1 VTQEFKLPALMWPQ
15 IWRNDYAVDADSPI
29 KFDAHDS
36 MLELSAFAFSRTA
49 QEVLS
54 GRGHDYDD
62 IALKAGVIDDW
73 LSGRNNATFYVD
85 IDAEEFRQWLE
96 YVGLTEDEAVA
107 MDEAAIEE
115 LRARVQAPNNSVPG
129 CPAAII

>member
-1 VTQEFKLPALMWPQ
+1 MTQEFKLPATVWPQ
-15 IWRNDYAVDADSPI
+15 IWQNDNAVDADSPI

-36 MLELSAFAFSRTA
+36 MLELSAFTFNRTA

-62 IALKAGVIDDW
+62 VALKAGVIDEW
-73 LSGRNNATFYVD
+73 LSGSENATFYVD
-85 IDAEEFRQWLE
+85 IDAEEFREWLE

-107 MDEAAIEE
+107 MDDAAIEE
-115 LRARVQAPNNSVPG
+115 LRARAQATNTSVPG
-129 CPAAII
+129 GPTVRI